1 MIRRPP
7 RSTLFPYTTLFRSWV
22 DVDGDGWLDL
32 FVCNYVDFTV
42 EGNRGCSSAA
52 GEPDYCTPKMYHA
65 VPSRLFRNLRNGKFE
80 DITEASRINSS
91 YGPAL
96 GVLCADFNGDGLT
109 DIYVANDTSAN
120 LLWLNQEIG
129 RASCRERV

>member
-1 MIRRPP
+1 W
-7 RSTLFPYTTLFRSWV
+7 STGAAWV
-22 DVDGDGWLDL
+22 DMDGDGSLDL
-32 FVCNYVDFTV
+32 IVCNYVDFTG

-96 GVLCADFNGDGLT
+96 GVLCPAFNRAGRPN
-109 DIYVANDTSAN
+109 IYLPNAPTAH
-120 LLWLNQEIG
+120 L
-129 RASCRERV
+129 